1 MQAGKKRTNTNIF
14 ISFKLMQISHSS
26 FIKSKK
32 QQQNFPPSLAQR
44 PCNAKS
50 KTSQGPFVISEKQTN
65 KQQKQ
70 EEKRLAQLLVW
81 AQQRGRGEQA
91 AATSGFN
98 SLTSC

>member
-1 MQAGKKRTNTNIF
+1 
-14 ISFKLMQISHSS
+14 MQISHSS
-26 FIKSKK
+26 FFNPKNNNKTFRLLLRK
-32 QQQNFPPSLAQR
+32 DRATQNQK
-44 PCNAKS
+44 N
-50 KTSQGPFVISEKQTN
+50 SQGPFVISEKKTN